1 MATEFITRDRFCN
14 DLAQQCPVDS
24 DGNIK
29 LDSIERVYD
38 LVFDQLAAYLRTG
51 NTRVYL
57 PMIGTVYR
65 SVVPANPQAGLP
77 ERLRYRLSCKPFIE
91 G

>member
-14 DLAQQCPVDS
+14 DLAQKCPVDS